1 MREDRLTEVAG
12 TRPQRATLKGETGR
26 ALIWNAH
33 GLKGE
38 NKRRLDIRLQRLQEQ
53 PHPLLARPLYVTAD
67 QEGMQLVMEDP
78 SGVPLRDVFGR
89 TQMRVDQFLQIAS
102 QIAEATGALHALHIA
117 HGHLAPDAIFVEFET
132 RKLKLCLHPECLTQA
147 RERPSGIEGR
157 DTQEIAYCA
166 PEQSGRTQVISDL
179 RSDLYALGVIFYEM
193 IVGSPPFAGIDKLE
207 LIHMHLASP
216 PEDILKNRP
225 DFPKVL
231 AKIVLKLLE
240 KAPADRYQTAYGLLA
255 DLRLC
260 RAALEREKEISDF
273 ELGAGDKQATFRIP
287 DKLYGRTQILEEM
300 RQKLINV
307 RAGGVELLVLT
318 GPSGSGKSSIANALQ
333 NFAPAGAGMIF
344 ASGKYD
350 EIQSLPYL
358 GLLRALKDYV
368 LQKLSSDENEIGRL
382 RRKLTEGLGDN
393 TAILTNFLPELA
405 YIVGDSVPDQM
416 RDPSE
421 LNQKFRIAFQVL
433 FEHISSAD
441 APLVLFLDDMQWAE
455 AGSIALLE
463 DVLTTASPSY
473 LMVICAA
480 RDEVTG
486 NSQRAL
492 RLLDTVKATEVGTL
506 HSHIGPL
513 GHDQIQTLIAE
524 TMHLESDANLQE
536 LTSVIHA
543 KTQGNAFHIR
553 RLLMSLYDE
562 GAIRFDP
569 RQGRW
574 QWTMDSL
581 TQRVVDEDV
590 ALLMTRGI
598 NRLSPDALDTLCKAA
613 VFGTQFL
620 VSSLR
625 ILTELTDQEIID
637 CLDEA
642 GWGGFVTKTSA
653 DGETVYAFSHDMVRE
668 AAYRASPDGV
678 RKQMH
683 FKIGSV
689 LLKDII
695 DPESDSRLFSAMDH
709 IMQARDMIS
718 DPRQG
723 RRVTEYAVAGAK
735 RSKAVAAYSIAGKY
749 INLVRGLDPKMAG
762 LDWQTEP
769 EITKA
774 FYMEAL
780 EVSFM
785 TGDTDQ
791 TSADFDALIQHLG
804 SAEEKALVYQLMV
817 TLHTSRSEYESAI
830 RYGIDGLKLL
840 GVNLSGALAPK
851 IMMQLAATQIE
862 ARKHDIF
869 DFSSLPD
876 MQDPKAAQLIEMLMI
891 LSTPAFLQNKDL
903 FALISLRMFRLTLR
917 EGLTSAGLFSIQ
929 NYAIVLILAFKAIDR
944 GYKIGSNL
952 FKLLEPR
959 DINPFVRGRF
969 YYTYSVVVAWRFKS
983 YSELREL
990 LRQGIAHSWKAADL
1004 EYVGYYYYSIL
1015 KYGWLMCE
1023 PLDQIADQLKEYERY
1038 DKRLGNEVLSS
1049 VVTIYNRALVRLTD
1063 PAANGLWTKEDRAI
1077 EKVMRGEASL
1087 GTFYTTELLLSHV
1100 FGDWA
1105 LIEEIQDK
1113 LREQEGFATLGPEF
1127 VDYHLLLGLSLT
1139 RAAPTAPS
1147 KQRKNHKKLLKNHL
1161 SELRKLAVKYEE
1173 NHRFQLALLEA
1184 EVARS
1189 NGELT
1194 DALPLYDQ
1202 AIRKAEEAG
1211 IWSYFGIASECAAR
1225 AAEDLGDETQRV
1237 SYLTHAHRAYSQW
1250 GAHNKVEQLEL
1261 AHPALFEKQVK
1272 AVAVDNQLDLTSI
1285 VKASH
1290 LILEVSELDTLQKRL
1305 MQITMEN
1312 AGANSG
1318 VLYLMRDD
1326 TLCLAAEGKLS
1337 AGEAVVTVYE
1347 EPQPVKTLD
1356 SSRYPREIVS
1366 QVATTIEPVVLNDAQ
1381 NTARF
1386 AKLKYFSA
1394 HKPRSVL
1401 CLPVAGP
1408 RGLQAVLWLENT
1420 LSPGTFTSERQD
1432 ILETLTSLA
1441 SISLSNA
1448 MLYSRQSEALA
1459 MEKRA
1464 TEELERLNRVKDE
1477 FLATTSHE
1485 LRTPLNGIIGLSN
1498 ALADGSKGQLPTEA
1512 CDTLRLIGASGG
1524 RLLALVNDI
1533 LDLSQLREGA
1543 LELKRRSVDLHAL
1556 LDVIFT
1562 LSTPHAQQKNIT
1574 LVNDVP
1580 SDSCFLDADEDRLQQ
1595 ILLNLVDNGIKFS
1608 KAGTVSVSASRMAG
1622 DWLISV
1628 EDSGIGIPP
1637 EAQSRIFRSFEQ
1649 VDGSD
1654 GRSFG
1659 GAGLGLA
1666 ISKTLIEMHGGEI
1679 SVKSQPGEGSVFTFN
1694 LKASSSKPDAGR
1706 TPLDTYQTPLS
1717 RVVSPW
1723 AFGQTKTEAADLFQ
1737 PTGFGELAA
1746 GKTPAPLHASIT
1758 REQKFRALVVD
1769 DDPINLEVLRNYMQL
1784 EGYEVELA
1792 RDGREALAKLADGP
1806 DPDIVLLDVM
1816 MPGISGYEVCRCIR
1830 ETYPATVLPVVI
1842 LTAKNSVDDL
1852 RAGFNAGATDF
1863 LAKPFSR
1870 EELSARVRSHI
1881 DLARLSTA
1889 YKRFVPVEFL
1899 DFLAKK
1905 SILDIHLGDNV
1916 GREMTI
1922 MFSDIRGF
1930 TGMAEKFGPDETFS
1944 FLNEYFGRMGPIVQD
1959 NAGVVNQ
1966 FLGDGIMSLF
1976 PRNADDAV
1984 LASVGMMRELRR
1996 FNAEREIN
2004 GATTINIG
2012 IGLHTGDLIMGI
2024 IGDTHRHSG
2033 NVVSD
2038 AVNLA
2043 ARLEGLTAQY
2053 GVSLVA
2059 SEDVINAVADLG
2071 KYRHR
2076 CLDVV
2081 RVVGRERPVTVY
2093 EIFEGDHPETA
2104 KLKAE
2109 TKHAF
2114 ESALDMLR
2122 KGQFSNAEKAFTR
2135 VLKRNPLDGAAQRL
2149 AQRAK
2154 ERIAQRDLG
2163 DSSGIEV
2170 LEHK

>member
-1 MREDRLTEVAG
+1 MREQRLTEVAG
-12 TRPQRATLKGETGR
+12 TRPQRATLNDGTGR

-33 GLKGE
+33 DLKGE
-38 NKRRLDIRLQRLQEQ
+38 NKRRLDNRLQRLQEQ
-53 PHPLLARPLYVTAD
+53 PHPLLARPLSVIAD
-67 QEGMQLVMEDP
+67 AEGMQLVMEDP

-102 QIAEATGALHALHIA
+102 QIAEATGALHALHMA
-117 HGHLAPDAIFVEFET
+117 HGHLSPDAIFVEFET

-166 PEQSGRTQVISDL
+166 PEQSGRTQVMSDL

-193 IVGSPPFAGIDKLE
+193 IVGTPPFAGIDKLE

-216 PEDILKNRP
+216 PADILETNP

-231 AKIVLKLLE
+231 AKLVLKLLE
-240 KAPADRYQTAYGLLA
+240 KAPVDRYQTAYGLLA

-260 RAALEREKEISDF
+260 RAAFDRDKAIPDF
-273 ELGAGDKQATFRIP
+273 DLGAGDKQATFRIP
-287 DKLYGRTQILEEM
+287 DKLYGRTQILEELG
-300 RQKLINV
+300 QKLGKV
-307 RAGGVELLVLT
+307 QAGGVELLVLS
-318 GPSGSGKSSIANALQ
+318 GPSGAGKSSIANALQ
-333 NFAPAGAGMIF
+333 NLAPAGAGMIF

-350 EIQSLPYL
+350 EIESLPYL

-368 LQKLSSDENEIGRL
+368 LQKLSSDKNETGRL
-382 RRKLTEGLGDN
+382 RRELTEGLGDN
-393 TAILTNFLPELA
+393 IAILTNFLPELA
-405 YIVGDSVPDQM
+405 HIVGDSVPEQM
-416 RDPSE
+416 RDLSE
-421 LNQKFRIAFQVL
+421 LNQRFRIAFQVL

-455 AGSIALLE
+455 PGSIALLE
-463 DVLTTASPSY
+463 DVLTTASPSH

-480 RDEVTG
+480 RDEVSG
-486 NSQRAL
+486 NSQRVI
-492 RLLDTVKATEVGTL
+492 RLLNAVKATEVGTL
-506 HSHIGPL
+506 HARIGPL
-513 GHDQIQTLIAE
+513 GHEQIQTLIAE
-524 TMHLESDANLQE
+524 TMHLDSDAGLQE
-536 LTSVIHA
+536 LTSVIRA

-574 QWTMDSL
+574 QWKMDSL

-598 NRLSPDALDTLCKAA
+598 NRLSPNAMDTLCKGA

-625 ILTELTDQEIID
+625 ILTELTDQEIIG

-642 GWGGFVTKTSA
+642 GWEGFVTKNSV
-653 DGETVYAFSHDMVRE
+653 DGVTVYAFSHDMVRE
-668 AAYRASPDGV
+668 AAYRALPDGL

-689 LLKDII
+689 FLQEII
-695 DPESDSRLFSAMDH
+695 DPESDSRLFSAMDQ
-709 IMQARDMIS
+709 IMQARDMIT

-723 RRVTEYAVAGAK
+723 RRITAYAVAGAK
-735 RSKAVAAYSIAGKY
+735 RSKAVAAYSIAIKY

-762 LDWQTEP
+762 LDWETEP

-791 TSADFDALIQHLG
+791 TNADFKALIQHLA
-804 SAEEKALVYQLMV
+804 SVEEKALVYQLMV
-817 TLHTSRSEYESAI
+817 TLHTSRSEYENAI

-851 IMMQLAATQIE
+851 ILTQLALTQIE
-862 ARKHDIF
+862 TRKHDLF
-869 DFSSLPD
+869 DFSGLPD
-876 MQDPKAAQLIEMLMI
+876 MHDPRAAQLIEMLMI

-903 FALISLRMFRLTLR
+903 FALISLRMFRLTLQK
-917 EGLTSAGLFSIQ
+917 GLTSAGLFSIQ

-983 YSELREL
+983 YAELREL
-990 LRQGIAHSWKAADL
+990 LRQGIVHSWKAADL

-1023 PLDQIADQLKEYERY
+1023 PLEQIADQLKEYERY
-1038 DKRLGNEVLSS
+1038 DKRLGSEVLSS
-1049 VVTIYNRALVRLTD
+1049 VVTIYNRAMARLTD
-1063 PAANGLWTKEDRAI
+1063 PAANGLWTQEDRSI
-1077 EKVMRGEASL
+1077 EKVMIGEASL

-1139 RAAPTAPS
+1139 RAAPNATTEL
-1147 KQRKNHKKLLKNHL
+1147 RKNHKKLLRKHL
-1161 SELRKLAVKYEE
+1161 AELKKLAVKYDE
-1173 NHRFQLALLEA
+1173 NHRFQLVLLEA
-1184 EVARS
+1184 EVARCTGALS
-1189 NGELT
+1189 
-1194 DALPLYDQ
+1194 DAMPLYDQ
-1202 AIRKAEEAG
+1202 AIRNAKEAE
-1211 IWSYFGIASECAAR
+1211 IWSYLGIACECAAR
-1225 AAEDLGDETQRV
+1225 AAEELKDEAQRT
-1237 SYLTHAHRAYSQW
+1237 SYLRQAHRAYSRW
-1250 GAHNKVEQLEL
+1250 GASNKLEQLEL
-1261 AHPALFEKQVK
+1261 AHPALFEKQVN

-1285 VKASH
+1285 IKASH
-1290 LILEVSELDTLQKRL
+1290 LILEVSELDMLQKRL

-1318 VLYLMRDD
+1318 VLYLMRDE
-1326 TLCLAAEGKLS
+1326 TLCLAAEGKLID
-1337 AGEAVVTVYE
+1337 GEAAVTVFE
-1347 EPQPVKTLD
+1347 EPQPVHTLD
-1356 SSRYPREIVS
+1356 PSRYPREIIS
-1366 QVATTIEPVVLNDAQ
+1366 QVAATIEPVVLKDAQ
-1381 NTARF
+1381 DTARF
-1386 AKLKYFSA
+1386 AQLEYFSA
-1394 HKPRSVL
+1394 HKPRSIL
-1401 CLPVAGP
+1401 CLPVAGS

-1420 LSPGTFTSERQD
+1420 LSPGTFTSDRQE

-1459 MEKRA
+1459 LEKRA
-1464 TEELERLNRVKDE
+1464 TEELARLNRVKDE

-1498 ALADGSKGQLPTEA
+1498 ALVDGAKGQLPTEA

-1524 RLLALVNDI
+1524 RLLSLVNDI

-1556 LDVIFT
+1556 VDLIFT
-1562 LSTPHAQQKNIT
+1562 LSGPHAQQKGTKLAN
-1574 LVNDVP
+1574 NVP
-1580 SDSCFLDADEDRLQQ
+1580 TNCFLDADEDRLQQ

-1608 KAGTVSVSASRMAG
+1608 DAGTVSVSASLEAD
-1622 DWLISV
+1622 DWRISV
-1628 EDSGIGIPP
+1628 TDNGIGIPL

-1654 GRSFG
+1654 ERSFA

-1679 SVKSQPGEGSVFTFN
+1679 SVKSQPGEGAAFTFN
-1694 LKASSSKPDAGR
+1694 IKASSTQPEVGR
-1706 TPLDTYQTPLS
+1706 TLINAYQTPLS

-1723 AFGQTKTEAADLFQ
+1723 ALSQVKAKGSDVFQ
-1737 PTGFGELAA
+1737 PTEFGELAA
-1746 GKTPAPLHASIT
+1746 GKTAVPLNASIT
-1758 REQKFRALVVD
+1758 HELKFRALLVD

-1784 EGYEVELA
+1784 EGYEVDLA
-1792 RDGREALAKLADGP
+1792 RDGREALAKLAESP
-1806 DPDIVLLDVM
+1806 EPDIVLLDVM
-1816 MPGISGYEVCRCIR
+1816 MPGISGYEVCRTIR
-1830 ETYPATVLPVVI
+1830 ETHPATVLPVII

-1889 YKRFVPVEFL
+1889 YRRFVPVEFL
-1899 DFLAKK
+1899 EFLAKK

-1916 GREMTI
+1916 AREMTI

-1930 TGMAEKFGPDETFS
+1930 TGMAEKIGPAETFS

-1984 LASVGMMRELRR
+1984 RASIGMMRELRR

-2004 GATTINIG
+2004 GETTINIG

-2043 ARLEGLTAQY
+2043 ARLEGLTVQY
-2053 GVSLVA
+2053 GVGLVA
-2059 SEDVINAVADLG
+2059 SEDVINAVSDLG

-2093 EIFEGDHPETA
+2093 EIFEADHPESA
-2104 KLKAE
+2104 KLKME

-2122 KGQFSNAEKAFTR
+2122 KAQFSNAEQAFNR
-2135 VLKRNPLDGAAQRL
+2135 ILRKNPLDSAAQRL

-2154 ERIAQRDLG
+2154 ERIAQRDPG
-2163 DSSGIEV
+2163 DRSGIEV